1 MRYDTVPDVQ
11 TAYNEPRQVHCVLHG
26 RKVWTKVKWQSGGTQ
41 LCDRCYRI
49 SRQR

>member
-11 TAYNEPRQVHCVLHG
+11 TAYNEARQVHCNLHG
-26 RKVWTKVKWQSGGTQ
+26 RKVWTKVKWTSGGAQ